1 MPLAE
6 PRTRLGKQEKAA
18 DGIHGEPNSI
28 SNDDMLSAIDTSAA
42 TFLSSESEDG
52 SLLQSST
59 RQNSQRDST
68 HQQLQDLLLSTSK
81 VERVLAITPRAGPYE
96 GKLVVL
102 VAPATKPAQGRSELL
117 PDQELRLVPRCE
129 DESGRQLIQELR
141 TVIMEWGGSWPRPD
155 IWVMVQRLA
164 CDVRHAQTWVQNMTG
179 HVVERVAAMQQ
190 PPPRRSHDGS
200 QGGKKTVD
208 EAEKE
213 GKWKRGERRSRQGQ
227 TGQARQPRV
236 NAASAAVAEAEAVDD
251 GEGQGEKDDHRQE
264 QAAAAAAAAA
274 AARRSSQADKQKQ
287 DQAHDNDNDN
297 DNDNDDQGFFFPLS
311 PMQQLFFRTTVARSI
326 ETPCAAGIGFRFSQ
340 SILLRVRGNIPLAD
354 IEAAVAHLTA
364 RHSMLR
370 AHFRLTPGGW
380 AQTMASAATGRS
392 HRFEHRYAAAES
404 DVLAAMEQARRSLN
418 LFNGPVFAAEHM
430 RTADNSQLLFLV
442 AHHLVVDLA
451 SWHILLKDLNILL
464 RDGVIASPPSAPF
477 THWVD
482 LQSLELQNHPPPSHV
497 LDAPD
502 LDYWHLSGRSNCYG
516 DTEQLNFSLD
526 AHVAAA
532 LISRCN
538 EPLRTRPCHI
548 LMACLVYSFGQVFSG
563 QPVPIVW
570 NQESARSSSQVQN
583 TIGWFTTLC
592 PVRVHADAETHLVQ
606 LVRLVKDAHKAA
618 AQSHNSMFPF
628 AIAHASN
635 ASSVPVQVMFN
646 CVETLHQLTPQNALL
661 EPTRSPDRDV
671 ETLTCDVGP
680 QVGRI
685 SLFEMSVVL
694 DEYSVQVEFVFNA
707 YTAHQDRI
715 ITWMNNFERAV
726 AQVTAQLLTMKTEL
740 TLADAPLL
748 KTSYETLK
756 TFASYRLPVLGLTSV
771 SNIESIGP
779 VTPLQQEILIAQ
791 GQDQNCYS
799 ISCTYEFKLPAGLKF
814 NQARLYESWKKLIA
828 RHHCLRSIFTDDTIA
843 DNGLFVKIILTEISP
858 EMLFLDSPDPDKT
871 LASVPPVKF
880 VPSRPRHRLS
890 VSKSSTRMYIR
901 FDVSQAL
908 CDIFTVNSLFSQ
920 LEHEYAAGNTH
931 AYHDPFNERPSSL
944 VSSPP
949 VLGAWI
955 ANLSGARPCIF
966 PRLVRHEARRLHV
979 QGFNLVTSRLSFQK
993 FCSTHDIEDEA
1004 VIKLAWGLVLRCFVA
1019 EDKVCF
1025 GYQVQRRGQGLLRNG
1040 AEPLGCLDA
1049 VVACVVDFSNLSN
1062 IGQML
1067 WDIQKDSMCSSAQ
1080 GVPPMSE
1087 IEHALGLRGER
1098 LFNTSISFGDS
1109 ARHGLDGK
1117 FVSVAFDANCDVS
1130 LCVTMVDDKVHC
1142 DMTYRGLGAEQA
1154 ANVMGCFEC
1163 AIEAIIHDPLQP
1175 VSDVDLLTK
1184 DSLEQ
1189 ITKPDW
1195 NMAPTDGELHAC
1207 IDEMIMRQA
1216 KQRPHER
1223 AIVAWDG
1230 EFSYRQVDVYV
1241 EKLAT
1246 SLVNLGVRPGILVP
1260 VVLDKCRWSPIIM
1273 LAVLKAGACFVAID
1287 SQDASSAKT
1296 LISQLDAP
1304 LVLVTES
1311 AWMQTNPLASNCL
1324 VIDQAKLDLVPP
1336 QLTLG
1341 LHKRSPEQAAC
1352 AFLSPGQSGPKGMF
1366 YTHQSLCSIFSVQGP
1381 ALGIDECSRVLQLS
1395 AYNVDVALVEI
1406 LETLLHGGCVC
1417 IPSAHERMND
1427 LQGVM
1432 SRMGITW
1439 TYMTP
1444 VLARKMDPAALP
1456 NLGTVCFR
1464 TRNLDQLTYSPWLD
1478 GREVLLVYGA
1488 PDICPLAISISRLS
1502 APVNTDIL
1510 APPLLGR
1517 FLILN
1522 PEDAHKMA
1530 PIGAVGELAIDSRL
1544 ITPHKF
1550 VLGEPLVDPA
1560 SLQEPIGKARWRY
1573 LRTSHR
1579 AQFLD
1584 CGHVR
1589 YLGSVRD
1596 QAGVN
1601 GCAAVISDAERQ
1613 ARLCLQPNQDIMIE
1627 PVTTSDA
1634 MHLLVA
1640 FIDLDGD
1647 AGLGSYDLGC
1657 LGPEVKNKL
1666 FVARR
1671 SIELELEKKS
1681 KIGKK
1686 LPWQCIPAAFVP
1698 LRGFPLSASLKVN
1711 RRKLHKMVASMSCS
1725 QLMGLA
1731 DGQYSGGPAN
1741 DLAGQ
1746 APCLTAAQESMQ
1758 RLWAETLDMTA
1769 ASIRL
1774 ADSFFDAGGD
1784 VWLSAQLA
1792 MLCRQNGYDVSVH
1805 DIVGGAS
1812 LLDMCHAVS
1821 GAMDG
1826 QGVAMASG
1834 QGHGDATTP
1843 RLREVG
1849 SRLGNI
1855 SYHALIKHVL
1865 SPQIGVSWM
1874 QVLGAAAVSSQQI
1887 ACLESSLYARRGD
1900 VCCLILDFNGPV
1912 MLHRLETACEELT
1925 RLHPVLRTVFAT
1937 HDCRAYQVVIGSLK
1951 FKLAHRDCEA
1961 RHVES
1966 AVEHVVREANMLPL
1980 HFGSAMTR
1988 FTFVGHGQQGKLVL
2002 QFSTVQISEA
2012 CIPQLVHDLVQ
2023 LYTEPERLSAKPT
2036 FLEYCHETRH
2046 NALYAEAV
2054 QHWRK
2059 RLAGASMT
2067 NILPNQKPRGPAA
2080 SMSKLYETVHVS
2092 PLADLGIDFETVLK
2106 TAWAL
2111 VLATLAGRDDVVFG
2125 HVVGSQRMALMDDK
2139 MDVASI
2145 VGPMER
2151 VVPVRIRFPITQT
2164 SPLQMMLQVQRDCLS
2179 SRRFEHLESHTI
2191 IGQCTDWPRWAGFS
2205 SVVCHDAQGPI
2216 DGSTTLN
2223 LGSTTFTYRL
2233 VGPMACASPDM
2244 LVCSM
2249 PVHPGRVALSLA
2261 FPTALVPADFGAST
2275 MRLLVGAVKTL
2286 TCYETV
2292 SESILPPSGEYK
2304 ALVPRAP
2311 LGQGRRADD
2320 ADEMQQGDS
2329 NELNVPRLSHE
2340 QHRALGELI
2349 AATWRQVLLPQGCG
2363 ISLDAQEEGA
2373 CFYDVAGCLLPAYM
2387 LSHHL
2392 NHGLS
2397 RLGMMSF
2404 GAITLTPDDIIR
2416 HPTMAAQR
2424 NLVARKMHKLGLAAP
2439 AARRR
2444 AFSIMGRGI
2453 SESAPWPAQH
2463 KPSPSLGSWR
2473 AQKPRH
2479 GSMSMRDLGSRAG
2492 DWMRHHVS
2500 MSRDK
2505 DSKYNL
2511 VGGHEQSRL
2520 QRHQIQQSSVPLL
2533 DDVSPLSSSSPG
2545 GAWSNQR
2552 AAVSP
2557 LCNPCLNHA

>member
-1 MPLAE
+1 MSLGKEEEATESIHAE
-6 PRTRLGKQEKAA
+6 PNR
-18 DGIHGEPNSI
+18 I
-28 SNDDMLSAIDTSAA
+28 SNDDMLSAIDTCAA
-42 TFLSSESEDG
+42 TFLSSESESS
-52 SLLQSST
+52 SLLQPST
-59 RQNSQRDST
+59 RQNSQRNST
-68 HQQLQDLLLSTSK
+68 YQQLEDLLLSTSK
-81 VERVLAITPRAGPYE
+81 VERVLAITPRAGSFE
-96 GKLVVL
+96 GQLVVL
-102 VAPATKPAQGRSELL
+102 VAPVTKPPQGRSELS
-117 PDQELRLVPRCE
+117 PNQELHLVPPRE
-129 DESGRQLIQELR
+129 HEPDRQLIQELR
-141 TVIMEWGGSWPRPD
+141 TVVMEWGGTLPRPD
-155 IWVMVQRLA
+155 VWVLVQRLA
-164 CDVRHAQTWVQNMTG
+164 CDVRHAQTWVQNMTE
-179 HVVERVAAMQQ
+179 HVVERVMMMQ
-190 PPPRRSHDGS
+190 PPQPRQRHCGS
-200 QGGKKTVD
+200 QSGKKTCD
-208 EAEKE
+208 EAEN
-213 GKWKRGERRSRQGQ
+213 GVKWTSGEKRIRQIQ
-227 TGQARQPRV
+227 PRKARQLRV
-236 NAASAAVAEAEAVDD
+236 NAASAAVAEAVDD
-251 GEGQGEKDDHRQE
+251 GEGEGERCDQRQE
-264 QAAAAAAAAA
+264 HKQAAEAAAAAEAAEAA
-274 AARRSSQADKQKQ
+274 EATKATTHTSQQDEQKTGG
-287 DQAHDNDNDN
+287 
-297 DNDNDDQGFFFPLS
+297 DDDEGFFFPLS

-326 ETPCAAGIGFRFSQ
+326 EAACVAGTGFRFSQ

-354 IEAAVAHLTA
+354 IEAAVAHLVA

-380 AQTMASAATGRS
+380 AQTMASAATGKS
-392 HRFEHRYAAAES
+392 HRFEHRYAAAELH
-404 DVLAAMEQARRSLN
+404 VLAAMEQARRSLN

-451 SWHILLKDLNILL
+451 SWRILLSDLNILL
-464 RDGVIASPPSAPF
+464 RDGVLASPLSTPF

-482 LQSLELQNHPPPSHV
+482 LQSLELENHGSPSHA
-497 LDAPD
+497 LDVPD
-502 LDYWHLSGRSNCYG
+502 LAYWHLSGRSNCYG

-526 AHVAAA
+526 THVAAA
-532 LISRCN
+532 LVSRCN
-538 EPLRTRPCHI
+538 EPLRTQPSHI
-548 LMACLVYSFGQVFSG
+548 LMASLIYSFSQVFPS

-570 NQESARSSSQVQN
+570 NQESARSSPRVQN

-592 PVRVHADAETHLVQ
+592 PVRVQADAETDLIQ
-606 LVRLVKDAHKAA
+606 LVRLVKDAHRAA
-618 AQSHNSMFPF
+618 TQSHSSVFPYGV
-628 AIAHASN
+628 AHASQL
-635 ASSVPVQVMFN
+635 SSVPIQVMFN
-646 CVETLHQLTPQNALL
+646 CVETLHQLTPHNSLL

-694 DEYSVQVEFVFNA
+694 DESSVQVEFLFNA

-726 AQVTAQLLTMKTEL
+726 AEATAQLLTMKAEL

-748 KTSYETLK
+748 PTSYEALK
-756 TFASYRLPVLGLTSV
+756 TFASCRLAALGLTSV

-779 VTPLQQEILIAQ
+779 VSSLQQEILIAQ

-799 ISCTYEFKLPAGLKF
+799 ISSTYEFKIAAGLEF
-814 NQARLYESWKKLIA
+814 NQTRLYESWKKLIA
-828 RHHCLRSIFTDDTIA
+828 RHDCLRTVFADTIA
-843 DNGLFVKIILTEISP
+843 DNGLFVKVLLSKVSP
-858 EMLFLDSPDPDKT
+858 EMLFFDSPNPDKT

-880 VPSRPRHRLS
+880 VSSRPRHRLS
-890 VSKSSTRMYIR
+890 VSRSSTEIYIR

-908 CDIFTVNSLFSQ
+908 CDIFTINRLFSQ
-920 LEHEYAAGNTH
+920 LEHEYSASNTRGYDDVLNEVPSCPKFCNTH
-931 AYHDPFNERPSSL
+931 
-944 VSSPP
+944 
-949 VLGAWI
+949 G
-955 ANLSGARPCIF
+955 
-966 PRLVRHEARRLHV
+966 
-979 QGFNLVTSRLSFQK
+979 
-993 FCSTHDIEDEA
+993 IEGSA

-1025 GYQVQRRGQGLLRNG
+1025 GYQVQRRGQDLLSKG

-1049 VVACVVDFSNLSN
+1049 IIANVIDFSNLPN
-1062 IGQML
+1062 VGQVL
-1067 WDIQKDSMCSSAQ
+1067 CDIQKRSMRSYAQ
-1080 GVPPMSE
+1080 GAPPISE
-1087 IEHALGLRGER
+1087 IEHALGLHGER
-1098 LFNTSISFGDS
+1098 LFNTSVSFGDS
-1109 ARHGLDGK
+1109 ARHDLDGK
-1117 FVSVAFDANCDVS
+1117 FVSATFDANCDVS
-1130 LCVTMVDDKVHC
+1130 LCVTMVDDKLHC
-1142 DMTYRGLGAEQA
+1142 DMTYRGLTTGQA

-1163 AIEAIIHDPLQP
+1163 AIEAIMHDPLQP

-1184 DSLEQ
+1184 DKLEE
-1189 ITKPDW
+1189 IAKPDW
-1195 NMAPTDGELHAC
+1195 KRAPGELCAL

-1216 KQRPHER
+1216 KQQPHAT

-1230 EFSYRQVDVYV
+1230 EFSYGQVDVYV

-1311 AWMQTNPLASNCL
+1311 AWMQTSPLASNCL

-1366 YTHQSLCSIFSVQGP
+1366 YTHRSLCSIMSAQGP
-1381 ALGIDECSRVLQLS
+1381 VLGIGDGSRVLQLS

-1417 IPSAHERMND
+1417 IPSAHERIND
-1427 LQGVM
+1427 LQGVIT
-1432 SRMGITW
+1432 RMGVTW

-1444 VLARKMDPAALP
+1444 VLARKMDPTALP
-1456 NLGTVCFR
+1456 NLRTVCFR

-1502 APVNTDIL
+1502 APVKTDIV

-1530 PIGAVGELAIDSRL
+1530 PVGAVGELAVDSSV

-1560 SLQEPIGKARWRY
+1560 SLQGPTGKPRWRY

-1584 CGHVR
+1584 SGHVR
-1589 YLGSVRD
+1589 FLGSVRD

-1601 GCAAVISDAERQ
+1601 GCATLIADAERQ
-1613 ARLCLQPNQDIMIE
+1613 ARLCLQPNQDIIIE
-1627 PVTTSDA
+1627 PITTSDA
-1634 MHLLVA
+1634 MDLLVA

-1647 AGLGSYDLGC
+1647 LGLGSYDLRC

-1666 FVARR
+1666 FMARR
-1671 SIELELEKKS
+1671 AIELELGKKS

-1731 DGQYSGGPAN
+1731 DGQYCGGPAN
-1741 DLAGQ
+1741 DVAGQ
-1746 APCLTAAQESMQ
+1746 KPCLTAAQESMQ
-1758 RLWAETLDMTA
+1758 RLWAGLLGITA
-1769 ASIRL
+1769 ANIRL
-1774 ADSFFDAGGD
+1774 DDSFIDAGGD

-1792 MLCRQNGYDVSVH
+1792 ILCRQNGYHVSVH

-1812 LLDMCHAVS
+1812 LLDICHAAS
-1821 GAMDG
+1821 ATMDG
-1826 QGVAMASG
+1826 QGGTTPSG
-1834 QGHGDATTP
+1834 QGHGDATTARLSAVGP
-1843 RLREVG
+1843 RLG
-1849 SRLGNI
+1849 SI
-1855 SYHALIKHVL
+1855 SYHALVKHVL

-1874 QVLGAAAVSSQQI
+1874 QVIGAAAVSSQQI
-1887 ACLESSLYARRGD
+1887 VCLESSLYARRGD

-1937 HDCRAYQVVIGSLK
+1937 HDCRAYQVVIASLK
-1951 FKLAHRDCEA
+1951 FRLAHRVCEA
-1961 RHVES
+1961 RQVES
-1966 AVEHVVREANMLPL
+1966 AVDDIVHEANVLPL
-1980 HFGSAMTR
+1980 HLSRAMTR
-1988 FTFVGHGQQGKLVL
+1988 FTFVGDEQRGKLVV
-2002 QFSTVQISEA
+2002 QFSTVQVSEA

-2023 LYTEPERLSAKPT
+2023 LYTEPERVSAKPT
-2036 FLEYCHETRH
+2036 FLEYCHEARH
-2046 NALYAEAV
+2046 NAPYSEGI

-2067 NILPNQKPRGPAA
+2067 RILPNQKPRGPAA
-2080 SMSKLYETVHVS
+2080 SISKLRETVDVS

-2111 VLATLAGRDDVVFG
+2111 VLATLAGGDDVVFG
-2125 HVVGSQRMALMDDK
+2125 HLVGSQRMALTKDR

-2179 SRRFEHLESHTI
+2179 SRRFEHLGAHTI
-2191 IGQCTDWPRWAGFS
+2191 IGQCTDWARWAGFS
-2205 SVVCHDAQGPI
+2205 TVVCHGAQGPL

-2223 LGSTTFTYRL
+2223 LGNTTFTYRL
-2233 VGPMACASPDM
+2233 AEPMACASPDM

-2261 FPTALVPADFGAST
+2261 YPAGLVPVDFGVST

-2286 TCYETV
+2286 ACYETV
-2292 SESILPPSGEYK
+2292 SEPILPPSSEYK
-2304 ALVPRAP
+2304 ALVPRVP
-2311 LGQGRRADD
+2311 LQESRRRDD
-2320 ADEMQQGDS
+2320 ADEMHH
-2329 NELNVPRLSHE
+2329 LSHE
-2340 QHRALGELI
+2340 QHRALGDLI

-2363 ISLDAQEEGA
+2363 NLLHPQEQEA

-2397 RLGMMSF
+2397 RLGMTSF
-2404 GAITLTPDDIIR
+2404 GAITLTPEDIIR

-2424 NLVARKMHKLGLAAP
+2424 NLVARKMHSLGLAAP

-2444 AFSIMGRGI
+2444 TFSIMGHGV
-2453 SESAPWPAQH
+2453 SEAIASPTQH
-2463 KPSPSLGSWR
+2463 KTTSSWGAEAARGSWR
-2473 AQKPRH
+2473 APKTRH
-2479 GSMSMRDLGSRAG
+2479 GSMRELGSRAG

-2505 DSKYNL
+2505 ESKYNWHS
-2511 VGGHEQSRL
+2511 GHEQWRL
-2520 QRHQIQQSSVPLL
+2520 QRHQSQQPAALVL

-2545 GAWSNQR
+2545 GAWNSQR

-2557 LCNPCLNHA
+2557 LCNPCLNHAYM